1 MERAKKSKR
10 FIIYLIL
17 IILFIAYKIINVRD
31 YLPLNL
37 DYATIKIET
46 PDANNPTEK
55 LLTYKT
61 QAINKSKETVK
72 LKYYF
77 TKDKDAVSWYPYYN
91 IIPDEYVSEL
101 VVLNPDEIKEYIT
114 QFSVKSNDERLITSL
129 FSEVEVQYKIIE

>member
-10 FIIYLIL
+10 FIFYLII
-17 IILFIAYKIINVRD
+17 IILFLAYKIINVRD

-46 PDANNPTEK
+46 PDANNPTKK

-72 LKYYF
+72 LKYHF
-77 TKDKDAVSWYPYYN
+77 TKDKDAENWYPYYN
-91 IIPDEYVSEL
+91 IIPDEYVSET
-101 VVLNPDEIKEYIT
+101 VILNPDEIKEYIT
-114 QFSVKSNDERLITSL
+114 QVKVKSNDERLITSL
-129 FSEVEVQYKIIE
+129 LSEVKVQYEIIQ

>member
-1 MERAKKSKR
+1 MERAEKSKR
-10 FIIYLIL
+10 LFIVYLII
-17 IILFIAYKIINVRD
+17 IILFIAYKINVRE

-46 PDANNPTEK
+46 PNANNPTEK

-72 LKYYF
+72 LKYHF
-77 TKDKDAVSWYPYYN
+77 TKDKDAVNWYAYYN
-91 IIPDEYVSEL
+91 IIPNEYVSEL
-101 VVLNPDEIKEYIT
+101 VILNPDEIKEYIT

-129 FSEVEVQYKIIE
+129 FSEVDVQYEIFE